1 MKLFTSKA
9 FLVFYIFDIHLVFLP
24 SIDAFQLTHY
34 NNAMTIMTMMRIIQ
48 NQHPELSSS
57 EEDEEPVELVLV
69 LGGIIIFC
77 GGFGCGCGRG
87 GLTDGRG

>member
-1 MKLFTSKA
+1 
-9 FLVFYIFDIHLVFLP
+9 
-24 SIDAFQLTHY
+24 
-34 NNAMTIMTMMRIIQ
+34 MTIMTMMRIIQ

-57 EEDEEPVELVLV
+57 EEDEELVELVSV